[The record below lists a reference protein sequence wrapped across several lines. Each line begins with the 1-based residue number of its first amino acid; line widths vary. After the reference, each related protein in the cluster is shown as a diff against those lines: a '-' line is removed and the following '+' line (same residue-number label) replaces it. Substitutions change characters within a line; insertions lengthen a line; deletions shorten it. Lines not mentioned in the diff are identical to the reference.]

1 MNYSIEINYPL
12 EGLSENEKENKKT
25 DVDKEIRQIAKET
38 NGDFF
43 AFDIDIAFSTS
54 GSEAIGVNY
63 NWIYKNIDDI
73 KKLINK
79 LPLSYKILWIFKNK
93 KKNIDYTIYN
103 TRLPPDIKKFNNDEL
118 DIYKMIINR
127 IK

>member
-12 EGLSENEKENKKT
+12 EGLSKNEKANKKT

-43 AFDIDIAFSTS
+43 AFDVDITFSST
-54 GSEAIGVNY
+54 GSEEIGVNY

-73 KKLINK
+73 KNLINK
-79 LPLSYKILWIFKNK
+79 LPVSYKILWIFKNK

-103 TRLPPDIKKFNNDEL
+103 FRLPPDIKQFNKNEL